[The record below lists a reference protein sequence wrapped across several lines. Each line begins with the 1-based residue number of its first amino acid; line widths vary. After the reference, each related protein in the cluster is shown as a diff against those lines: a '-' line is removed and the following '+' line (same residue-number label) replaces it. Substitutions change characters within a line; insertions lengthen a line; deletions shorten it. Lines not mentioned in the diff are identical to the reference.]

1 MSFDNLTPE
10 DFALAKAI
18 AKSGDWAD
26 FIHMVDEYLKDPET
40 RKSPVFSKIHVE
52 NYFNAGEKLINGSYQ
67 SINYEEYE
75 NLMYAIYA
83 SEETAFN
90 MGFGKQAL
98 LLREI
103 FNENKQ
109 MKYLVE
115 KFGIL

>member
-1 MSFDNLTPE
+1 MGFDNLTPE
-10 DFALAKAI
+10 DFALAKVI
-18 AKSGDWAD
+18 AKSGDWEN
-26 FIHMVDEYLKDPET
+26 FIHMIDEYLKNLET
-40 RKSPVFSKIHVE
+40 RKSALFSKINVE

-67 SINYEEYE
+67 SINYVEYE

-90 MGFGKQAL
+90 LGFSKQAL

-115 KFGIL
+115 RYGIL